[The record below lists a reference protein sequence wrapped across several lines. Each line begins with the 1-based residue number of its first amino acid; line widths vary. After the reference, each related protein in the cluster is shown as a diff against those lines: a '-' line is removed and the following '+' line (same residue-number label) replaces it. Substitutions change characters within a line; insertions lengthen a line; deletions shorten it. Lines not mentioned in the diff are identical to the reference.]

1 MQSQKSLFQV
11 QDKVSSSLTS
21 SNININ
27 GIQLFSPVA
36 LFYQNQVYAILPDLL
51 YCFNAYRPTEENIVK
66 IEDGFYS
73 PIYIQNKMSDDTVS
87 NGFGYIKLDIP
98 GE

>member
-1 MQSQKSLFQV
+1 MQSQKSLFQF
-11 QDKVSSSLTS
+11 QEKVSSSLTS
-21 SNININ
+21 IATNIN

-73 PIYIQNKMSDDTVS
+73 PIIYKLYVITFIRIIQARRML
-87 NGFGYIKLDIP
+87 FHIMH
-98 GE
+98 

>member
-1 MQSQKSLFQV
+1 M
-11 QDKVSSSLTS
+11 
-21 SNININ
+21 NIN

-36 LFYQNQVYAILPDLL
+36 LFYQDQVYAILPDLL

-73 PIYIQNKMSDDTVS
+73 PIYIQNKTSGSPTDDNGTS